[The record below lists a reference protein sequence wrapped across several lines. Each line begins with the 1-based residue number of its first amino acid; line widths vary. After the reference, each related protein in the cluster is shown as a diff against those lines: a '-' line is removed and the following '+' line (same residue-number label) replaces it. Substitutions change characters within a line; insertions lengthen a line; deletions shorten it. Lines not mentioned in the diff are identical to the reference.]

1 MTRFRTIRGSLLL
14 AIGLGGRVFAADS
27 GSLVGW
33 VADTRGTPVP
43 GAVVSLFG
51 KGLGG
56 PGLVTLSD
64 SAGRF
69 FLSSLPP
76 GVYVLRA
83 LDRDHHP
90 APAREVE
97 VRPNEEAA
105 FSVSLSPL
113 LASERVAART
123 RELEWLLRHKSRSVL
138 ESESP
143 QVVPENVAVAPA
155 ELATLPWLSELGG
168 SLELAATPA
177 SLGVATDSTALDPTP
192 ASAGVVRLGGRLADR
207 GRWNVAGLMNDGQ
220 GRAWKT
226 AAEFAMAA
234 GSGHEIQS
242 GGGYG
247 SQPVRPGL
255 AGLNDATPD
264 TRGVGALFAQ
274 DRWDVGRVTTSVGLT
289 YTFVGY
295 VTDPNHMDPSASLE
309 MRAADGLLLHAAVSR
324 RTVLP
329 SGDPLTLSTLAWSP
343 SMAFAAVDRDLRS
356 ERLCRYELGA
366 ARSLGSTSLSAF
378 LFHEL
383 EEDPL
388 LNAFGGD
395 AHVLRISNAADL
407 KAQGVGVTVSRRFG
421 RAGQA
426 SVTYTYGRGSQSGTG
441 VAPILLVE
449 PADFQDIS
457 MQFETFVRRS
467 DTRLRAFYRLNTL
480 PTDPDGAINSRFD
493 VQLRQGLP
501 LLDEL
506 TRVDW
511 ELLISYRNLFYDGS
525 EAGTLDEL
533 LVQNPPK
540 RIVGGIA
547 VRF

>member
-1 MTRFRTIRGSLLL
+1 LTRFRTIRGGVLL
-14 AIGLGGRVFAADS
+14 AIGLGGQAFAADE

-33 VADTRGTPVP
+33 VADTRGAPVA

-51 KGLGG
+51 KGLAG

-76 GVYVLRA
+76 GVYILRA
-83 LDRDHHP
+83 LDREHHP
-90 APAREVE
+90 APAREVQ
-97 VRPNEEAA
+97 VRANEEAS
-105 FSVSLSPL
+105 FSVSLAPL
-113 LASERVAART
+113 LANERVAARA
-123 RELEWLLRHKSRSVL
+123 RELEWLLRHKQRSVL
-138 ESESP
+138 ESQSTEP
-143 QVVPENVAVAPA
+143 PVEDA
-155 ELATLPWLSELGG
+155 EADTAALLTLAWPSELGG
-168 SLELAATPA
+168 SLELATTPG
-177 SLGVATDSTALDPTP
+177 SLGVSSDPSTPDPTQ
-192 ASAGVVRLGGRLADR
+192 ANAGVVRLGGRLAER

-226 AAEFAMAA
+226 AAEFAVGA
-234 GSGHEIQS
+234 GDGHEIQS

-247 SQPVRPGL
+247 GQPIRPAL
-255 AGLNDATPD
+255 AGLTDTTAD

-274 DRWDVGRVTTSVGLT
+274 DRWDAGRVTTSVGLT
-289 YTFVGY
+289 YTYAGY
-295 VTDPNHMDPSASLE
+295 VADPNHVDPAASLE
-309 MRAADGLLLHAAVSR
+309 YRAPDGLRVHAGVAR

-329 SGDPLTLSTLAWSP
+329 SGDPLTLSTLSSSP
-343 SMAFAAVDRDLRS
+343 SIAFAALDRNLHA
-356 ERLCRYELGA
+356 ERLCRYEAGA
-366 ARSLGSTSLSAF
+366 ARSLGATSLSAF
-378 LFHEL
+378 VFHEL

-395 AHVLRISNAADL
+395 ARLLRIGNGPDL
-407 KAQGVGVTVSRRFG
+407 KAQGIALTVSRRFG
-421 RAGQA
+421 NAGLA
-426 SVTYTYGRGSQSGTG
+426 SVTYTYGRGSQAGG
-441 VAPILLVE
+441 PPVLLLE
-449 PADFQDIS
+449 PGDFQDIS

-467 DTRLRAFYRLNTL
+467 DTRLRAYYRLNTL
-480 PTDPDGAINSRFD
+480 SVDPDGSLNTRFD
-493 VQLRQGLP
+493 VQVRQGLP

-511 ELLISYRNLFYDGS
+511 ELLISFRNLFYDGS
-525 EAGTLDEL
+525 EVGTLDEL